1 MLFFIK
7 RQALPGNRQTLVAMV
22 ISLSIRCP
30 VALFTSFYT
39 AIAHEDDD
47 EDDEEEDD
55 EDDEEE
61 DEDDDDE
68 DDDTVVDEVYFHD
81 NYAQSLTLHSLL

>member
-1 MLFFIK
+1 
-7 RQALPGNRQTLVAMV
+7 MV

-47 EDDEEEDD
+47 VD
-55 EDDEEE
+55 EDDE
-61 DEDDDDE
+61 DE
-68 DDDTVVDEVYFHD
+68 DDDTVDDEVYFHD